1 VITITDIDQSRID
14 LRNLRALVAV
24 ADQGSFRGAAR
35 SLGYTQS
42 AISHQI
48 AILERNLDAS
58 MFVRPGG
65 RAAITLT
72 PAGDAVYRRARRVLG
87 EVETLSADVAAIQ
100 SGERQTLRVGVF
112 QTATTELLPGA
123 LRTLREQRP
132 DVEVVLSEID
142 DNARTFDQLA
152 SGHLDLAFLINP
164 EPDDRIHSIPLLDD
178 PWVILTRRDSE
189 LAAAEEPSFD
199 LLDGVDVVAWNR
211 RWRTQ
216 VELERAW
223 RRRAINPRV
232 VYRTDDNLALQRLV
246 AAGYGHAC
254 LDRLGAAGAVEPS
267 LTWLEPKEIL
277 VPRTIGLCHPRHRDA
292 SGSALTLMEAVRTQ
306 FGA

>member
-1 VITITDIDQSRID
+1 
-14 LRNLRALVAV
+14 LVAV

-48 AILERNLDAS
+48 ALLERGLDAP
-58 MFVRPGG
+58 MFIRPGG
-65 RAAITLT
+65 RGAITLT
-72 PAGDAVYRRARRVLG
+72 AAGDAVYRRARRVLG

-100 SGERQTLRVGVF
+100 SGERQTLRIGVF

-152 SGHLDLAFLINP
+152 AGRLELAFLINP
-164 EPDDRIHSIPLLDD
+164 EPDDRIQSIPLLDD

-189 LAAAEEPSFD
+189 LTAAQEPTFD

-216 VELERAW
+216 IELENAW
-223 RRRAINPRV
+223 RRRAISPRV

-254 LDRLGAAGAVEPS
+254 LDRLSAAGAVEPS

-277 VPRTIGLCHPRHRDA
+277 VPRTIALCHPRHRDLSA
-292 SGSALTLMEAVRTQ
+292 SAITLMDAVHSQ

>member
-1 VITITDIDQSRID
+1 MIVETDQSLVD
-14 LRNLRALVAV
+14 LRSLRALVAV

-48 AILERNLDAS
+48 ALLERGLDAP
-58 MFVRPGG
+58 MFIRPGG
-65 RAAITLT
+65 RGAITLT

-87 EVETLSADVAAIQ
+87 EVQTLSADVAAIQ
-100 SGERQTLRVGVF
+100 SGERQTLRIGVF

-142 DNARTFDQLA
+142 DNARTFDQMAAGRLE
-152 SGHLDLAFLINP
+152 LAFLVNP
-164 EPDDRIHSIPLLDD
+164 EPDDRIQSIPLLDD

-189 LAAAEEPSFD
+189 LAAAEVPSFD

-216 VELERAW
+216 VELEKAW
-223 RRRAINPRV
+223 RRRAISPRV

-277 VPRTIGLCHPRHRDA
+277 VPRTIALCYPRHRDPSA
-292 SGSALTLMEAVRTQ
+292 EALTLMEAVQAQ